1 MKYLIKAVYEIEIV
15 VEADSKREA
24 LLKQMNDEYKYSV
37 YAVMSESGKD
47 IEAQY
52 VDQMI
57 FELQEA

>member
-1 MKYLIKAVYEIEIV
+1 
-15 VEADSKREA
+15 
-24 LLKQMNDEYKYSV
+24 MNDEYKYSV